1 MADKKTTANLVD
13 IASGR
18 VKNCIVKKINI
29 ELLNK
34 HFEANSQ
41 TISC

>member
-1 MADKKTTANLVD
+1 MADKKTTVNLVY

-29 ELLNK
+29 HLINTLRPILK
-34 HFEANSQ
+34 QSLAN
-41 TISC
+41 